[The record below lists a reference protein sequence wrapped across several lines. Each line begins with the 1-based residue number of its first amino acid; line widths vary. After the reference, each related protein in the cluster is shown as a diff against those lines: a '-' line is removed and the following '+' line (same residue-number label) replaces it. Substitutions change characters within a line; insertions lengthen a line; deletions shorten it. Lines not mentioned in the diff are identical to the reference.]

1 MIGAP
6 LGLEKVNGAL
16 QVTARRGD
24 VAEDHVR
31 FSEAPSRL
39 GYFYIFRTV
48 VTLEYRERP
57 LKQLER
63 RRLRWRIRRR
73 RSRHAA
79 ATATKTAKKAAKC
92 TGWATAAATATAA
105 TSDA

>member
-6 LGLEKVNGAL
+6 LGLINFNGAL

-39 GYFYIFRTV
+39 GYFYIFRTK
-48 VTLEYRERP
+48 VTLEDRERS
-57 LKQLER
+57 LKQL
-63 RRLRWRIRRR
+63 
-73 RSRHAA
+73 
-79 ATATKTAKKAAKC
+79 
-92 TGWATAAATATAA
+92 
-105 TSDA
+105 